1 MSAGKMRHR
10 ESLALYEKYIQDIRF
25 TKSQIWHTLHLTVL
39 GNSGIIGLSLI
50 LRNNMHY
57 LYFYYYR
64 PLLITAL
71 ILLSALGYRAIM
83 YQQESLKKFRLCR
96 TYYQR
101 NLLSQDVSTVEP
113 PITEANETFF
123 NNLFLMIIA
132 ASFTLSLFLLIW

>member
-1 MSAGKMRHR
+1 
-10 ESLALYEKYIQDIRF
+10 
-25 TKSQIWHTLHLTVL
+25 
-39 GNSGIIGLSLI
+39 
-50 LRNNMHY
+50 
-57 LYFYYYR
+57 
-64 PLLITAL
+64 
-71 ILLSALGYRAIM
+71 LLSALGYRAIM

-101 NLLSQDVSTVEP
+101 KLLSQDVSTVEP